1 MRRLQWS
8 QSWEEEEV
16 TKQKVIQC
24 NTEEKM
30 APHCSLRAIVGTMRR
45 MGRHGGGGGGL
56 RAGGKGDRGIE
67 GGGRERERR
76 GTKEEEDTE
85 T

>member
-1 MRRLQWS
+1 MA
-8 QSWEEEEV
+8 
-16 TKQKVIQC
+16 KQKVIQC

-45 MGRHGGGGGGL
+45 MGRHGGGGGL
-56 RAGGKGDRGIE
+56 RAGGKGDRGIK

-76 GTKEEEDTE
+76 GTKEEEEDTE